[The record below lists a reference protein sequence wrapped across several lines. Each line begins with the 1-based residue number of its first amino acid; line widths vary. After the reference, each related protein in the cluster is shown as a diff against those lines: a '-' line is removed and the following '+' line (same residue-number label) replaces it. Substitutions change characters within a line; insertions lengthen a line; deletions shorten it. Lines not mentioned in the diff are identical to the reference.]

1 MFKKII
7 ASIAVIAT
15 LATPVAMA
23 QSVST
28 DAAYISADAKLVKQ
42 ENEGAY
48 IEYEYRDEAANAEIE
63 ALADASGKYVIVK
76 TEYVIAPGAR
86 ESKPLI
92 RIAFSP
98 IGIAPGARES
108 KLDEAAANETAQGI
122 LPGCEVDYAY
132 SCLDDG
138 LNEWHAFC
146 LLDGD
151 MWRLTFTADNGDV
164 IETEVIPG
172 AADEAA
178 ATPMLSVSGAIDA
191 LKAAKGNIAITDLD
205 FDFDDDVGIMY
216 YEGECTL
223 NGKKYEFKINAYD
236 GSIAEWEL
244 DD

>member
-7 ASIAVIAT
+7 ASIAAIAT

-23 QSVST
+23 QSVGT

-86 ESKPLI
+86 ESK
-92 RIAFSP
+92 
-98 IGIAPGARES
+98 
-108 KLDEAAANETAQGI
+108 LDEAAANETAQDI
-122 LPGCEVDYAY
+122 LPGCEVDYVY

-151 MWRLTFTADNGDV
+151 MWRLTFTADNGDA

-178 ATPMLSVSGAIDA
+178 ATPMLSASGAVDA

-205 FDFDDDVGIMY
+205 FDFDDDAGIMY

-223 NGKKYEFKINAYD
+223 DGKKYEFKINAYD

>member
-7 ASIAVIAT
+7 ASIAAIAT

-76 TEYVIAPGAR
+76 TEYV
-86 ESKPLI
+86 
-92 RIAFSP
+92 
-98 IGIAPGARES
+98 IAPGARES

-178 ATPMLSVSGAIDA
+178 ATPMLSASGAIDA
-191 LKAAKGNIAITDLD
+191 LKAAKGNIAIIDLD
-205 FDFDDDVGIMY
+205 FDFDDDAGIMY

-223 NGKKYEFKINAYD
+223 DGKKYEFKINAATGD
-236 GSIAEWEL
+236 VAEWEL

>member
-7 ASIAVIAT
+7 ASIAAIAT

-86 ESKPLI
+86 ESK
-92 RIAFSP
+92 
-98 IGIAPGARES
+98 
-108 KLDEAAANETAQGI
+108 LDEAAANETAQGI

-146 LLDGD
+146 LLDSD

-178 ATPMLSVSGAIDA
+178 ATPMLSASGAIDA

-205 FDFDDDVGIMY
+205 FDFDDDAGIMY

-223 NGKKYEFKINAYD
+223 DGKKYEFKINAATGD
-236 GSIAEWEL
+236 VAEWEL

>member
-7 ASIAVIAT
+7 ASIAAIAT

-28 DAAYISADAKLVKQ
+28 DAAYISADAQLVKQ

-76 TEYVIAPGAR
+76 TEYV
-86 ESKPLI
+86 
-92 RIAFSP
+92 
-98 IGIAPGARES
+98 IAPGARES

-178 ATPMLSVSGAIDA
+178 ATPMLSASGAIDA

-205 FDFDDDVGIMY
+205 FDFDDDAGIMY

-223 NGKKYEFKINAYD
+223 DGKKYEFKINAATGD
-236 GSIAEWEL
+236 VAEWEL

>member
-7 ASIAVIAT
+7 ASIAAIAT
-15 LATPVAMA
+15 LAAPVAMA

-76 TEYVIAPGAR
+76 TEYV
-86 ESKPLI
+86 
-92 RIAFSP
+92 
-98 IGIAPGARES
+98 IAPGARES

-178 ATPMLSVSGAIDA
+178 ATPMLSASGAIDA

-205 FDFDDDVGIMY
+205 FDFDDDAGIMY

-223 NGKKYEFKINAYD
+223 DGKKYEFKINAYD

>member
-7 ASIAVIAT
+7 ASIAAIAT

-86 ESKPLI
+86 ESK
-92 RIAFSP
+92 
-98 IGIAPGARES
+98 
-108 KLDEAAANETAQGI
+108 LDEAAANETAQGI

-132 SCLDDG
+132 SCLDEG

-178 ATPMLSVSGAIDA
+178 ATPMLSASGAIDA
-191 LKAAKGNIAITDLD
+191 LKAAKGDIAITDLD
-205 FDFDDDVGIMY
+205 FDFDDDAGIMY
-216 YEGECTL
+216 YEGDCTL
-223 NGKKYEFKINAYD
+223 DGKKYEFKINAATGD
-236 GSIAEWEL
+236 VAEWEL

>member
-7 ASIAVIAT
+7 ASIAAIAT

-86 ESKPLI
+86 ESK
-92 RIAFSP
+92 
-98 IGIAPGARES
+98 
-108 KLDEAAANETAQGI
+108 LDEAAANETAQGI

-132 SCLDDG
+132 SCLDEG

-178 ATPMLSVSGAIDA
+178 ATPMLSASGAIDA

-205 FDFDDDVGIMY
+205 FDFDDDAGIMY

-223 NGKKYEFKINAYD
+223 DGKKYEFKINAATGD
-236 GSIAEWEL
+236 VAEWEL

>member
-7 ASIAVIAT
+7 ASIAAIAT
-15 LATPVAMA
+15 LAAPVAMA

-28 DAAYISADAKLVKQ
+28 DATYISADAKLVKQ

-76 TEYVIAPGAR
+76 TEYV
-86 ESKPLI
+86 
-92 RIAFSP
+92 
-98 IGIAPGARES
+98 IAPGARES

-178 ATPMLSVSGAIDA
+178 ATPMLSASGAIDA

-205 FDFDDDVGIMY
+205 FDFDDDAGIMY

-223 NGKKYEFKINAYD
+223 DGKKYEFKINAYD

>member
-7 ASIAVIAT
+7 ASIAAIVT

-76 TEYVIAPGAR
+76 TEYV
-86 ESKPLI
+86 
-92 RIAFSP
+92 
-98 IGIAPGARES
+98 IAPGARES

-178 ATPMLSVSGAIDA
+178 ATPMLSASGAIDA

-205 FDFDDDVGIMY
+205 FDFDDDAGIMY

-223 NGKKYEFKINAYD
+223 DGKKYEFKINAYD

>member
-7 ASIAVIAT
+7 ASIAAIAT

-86 ESKPLI
+86 ESK
-92 RIAFSP
+92 
-98 IGIAPGARES
+98 
-108 KLDEAAANETAQGI
+108 LDEAAANETAQGI

-172 AADEAA
+172 AADKAA
-178 ATPMLSVSGAIDA
+178 ATPMLSASGAIDA

-205 FDFDDDVGIMY
+205 FDFDDDAGIMY

-223 NGKKYEFKINAYD
+223 DGKKYEFKINAYD

>member
-7 ASIAVIAT
+7 ASIAAIAT

-23 QSVST
+23 QSVGT
-28 DAAYISADAKLVKQ
+28 DATYISADAKLVKQ

-76 TEYVIAPGAR
+76 TEYV
-86 ESKPLI
+86 
-92 RIAFSP
+92 
-98 IGIAPGARES
+98 IAPGARES

-178 ATPMLSVSGAIDA
+178 ATPMLSASGAIDA

-205 FDFDDDVGIMY
+205 FDFDDDAGIMY

-223 NGKKYEFKINAYD
+223 DGKKYEFKINAATGD
-236 GSIAEWEL
+236 VAEWEL

>member
-7 ASIAVIAT
+7 ASIAAIAT
-15 LATPVAMA
+15 LAAPVAMA
-23 QSVST
+23 QSVGT

-76 TEYVIAPGAR
+76 TEYVIAH
-86 ESKPLI
+86 
-92 RIAFSP
+92 
-98 IGIAPGARES
+98 GARES

-151 MWRLTFTADNGDV
+151 MWRLTFTADNGDI

-178 ATPMLSVSGAIDA
+178 ATPMLSASGAIDA

-205 FDFDDDVGIMY
+205 FDFDDDTGIMY

-223 NGKKYEFKINAYD
+223 DGKKYEFKINAYD

>member
-7 ASIAVIAT
+7 ASIAAIAT

-23 QSVST
+23 QSVGT
-28 DAAYISADAKLVKQ
+28 DATYISADAKLVKQ

-76 TEYVIAPGAR
+76 TEYV
-86 ESKPLI
+86 
-92 RIAFSP
+92 
-98 IGIAPGARES
+98 IAPGARES

-151 MWRLTFTADNGDV
+151 MWRLTFTADNGNV

-178 ATPMLSVSGAIDA
+178 ATPMLSASGAIDA

-205 FDFDDDVGIMY
+205 FDFDDDAGIMY

-223 NGKKYEFKINAYD
+223 DGKKYEFKINAYD

>member
-7 ASIAVIAT
+7 ASIAAIAT

-28 DAAYISADAKLVKQ
+28 DATYISADAKLVKQ

-76 TEYVIAPGAR
+76 TEYV
-86 ESKPLI
+86 
-92 RIAFSP
+92 
-98 IGIAPGARES
+98 IAPGARES

-178 ATPMLSVSGAIDA
+178 ATPMLSASGAIDA

-223 NGKKYEFKINAYD
+223 DGKKYEFKINAYD

>member
-7 ASIAVIAT
+7 ASIAAIAT

-28 DAAYISADAKLVKQ
+28 DAAYISADAQLVKQ

-48 IEYEYRDEAANAEIE
+48 IEYDYRDEAANAEIE

-76 TEYVIAPGAR
+76 TEYV
-86 ESKPLI
+86 
-92 RIAFSP
+92 
-98 IGIAPGARES
+98 IAPGARES

-178 ATPMLSVSGAIDA
+178 ATPMLSASGAIDA
-191 LKAAKGNIAITDLD
+191 LKAAKGDIAITDLD
-205 FDFDDDVGIMY
+205 FDFDDDAGIMY

-223 NGKKYEFKINAYD
+223 DGKKYEFKINAYD

>member
-7 ASIAVIAT
+7 ASIAAIAT

-76 TEYVIAPGAR
+76 TEYV
-86 ESKPLI
+86 
-92 RIAFSP
+92 
-98 IGIAPGARES
+98 IAPGARES

-178 ATPMLSVSGAIDA
+178 ATPMLSASGAIDA

-205 FDFDDDVGIMY
+205 FDFDDDAGIMY

-223 NGKKYEFKINAYD
+223 DGKKYEFKINAATGD
-236 GSIAEWEL
+236 VAEWEL

>member
-7 ASIAVIAT
+7 ASIAAIAT

-23 QSVST
+23 QSVNT

-86 ESKPLI
+86 ESK
-92 RIAFSP
+92 
-98 IGIAPGARES
+98 
-108 KLDEAAANETAQGI
+108 LDEAAANETAQGI

-151 MWRLTFTADNGDV
+151 MWRLTFAADNGDV

-178 ATPMLSVSGAIDA
+178 ATPMLSASGAIDA

-205 FDFDDDVGIMY
+205 FDFDDDAGIMY

-223 NGKKYEFKINAYD
+223 DGKKYEFKINAYD

>member
-7 ASIAVIAT
+7 ASIAAIAT

-28 DAAYISADAKLVKQ
+28 DAAYISADAKLIKQ

-76 TEYVIAPGAR
+76 TEYV
-86 ESKPLI
+86 
-92 RIAFSP
+92 
-98 IGIAPGARES
+98 IAPGARES

-178 ATPMLSVSGAIDA
+178 ATPMLSASGAIDA

-205 FDFDDDVGIMY
+205 FDFDDDAGIMY

-223 NGKKYEFKINAYD
+223 DGKKYEFKINAATGD
-236 GSIAEWEL
+236 VAEWEL

>member
-86 ESKPLI
+86 ESK
-92 RIAFSP
+92 
-98 IGIAPGARES
+98 
-108 KLDEAAANETAQGI
+108 LDEAAANETAQGI

-178 ATPMLSVSGAIDA
+178 ATPMLSASGAIDA

-223 NGKKYEFKINAYD
+223 DGKKYEFKINAYD

>member
-7 ASIAVIAT
+7 ASIAAIAT

-28 DAAYISADAKLVKQ
+28 DAAYISADAQLVKQ

-76 TEYVIAPGAR
+76 TEYV
-86 ESKPLI
+86 
-92 RIAFSP
+92 
-98 IGIAPGARES
+98 IAPGARES

-172 AADEAA
+172 AADKAA
-178 ATPMLSVSGAIDA
+178 ATPMLSASGAIDA
-191 LKAAKGNIAITDLD
+191 LKAAKGSIAITDLD
-205 FDFDDDVGIMY
+205 FDFDDDAGIMY

-223 NGKKYEFKINAYD
+223 DGKKYEFKINAYD

>member
-7 ASIAVIAT
+7 ASIAAIAT

-28 DAAYISADAKLVKQ
+28 DAAYISADAQLVKQ

-76 TEYVIAPGAR
+76 TEYV
-86 ESKPLI
+86 
-92 RIAFSP
+92 
-98 IGIAPGARES
+98 IAPGARES

-172 AADEAA
+172 AADETA
-178 ATPMLSVSGAIDA
+178 ATPMLSASGAIDA

-205 FDFDDDVGIMY
+205 FDFDDDAGIMY

-223 NGKKYEFKINAYD
+223 DGKKYEFKINAATGD
-236 GSIAEWEL
+236 VAEWEL

>member
-7 ASIAVIAT
+7 ASIAAIAT

-23 QSVST
+23 QSVGT

-48 IEYEYRDEAANAEIE
+48 IEYEYRDEAANAEVE
-63 ALADASGKYVIVK
+63 ALADASGKYIIVK
-76 TEYVIAPGAR
+76 TEYV
-86 ESKPLI
+86 
-92 RIAFSP
+92 
-98 IGIAPGARES
+98 IAPGARES

-178 ATPMLSVSGAIDA
+178 ATPMLSASGAIDA

-205 FDFDDDVGIMY
+205 FDFDDDAGIMY

-223 NGKKYEFKINAYD
+223 DGKKYEFKINAYD

>member
-7 ASIAVIAT
+7 ASIAAIAT

-28 DAAYISADAKLVKQ
+28 DATYISADAKLVKQ

-76 TEYVIAPGAR
+76 TEYV
-86 ESKPLI
+86 
-92 RIAFSP
+92 
-98 IGIAPGARES
+98 IAPGARES

-178 ATPMLSVSGAIDA
+178 APPMLSASGAIDA

-205 FDFDDDVGIMY
+205 FDFDDDAGIMY

-223 NGKKYEFKINAYD
+223 DGKKYEFKINAATGD
-236 GSIAEWEL
+236 VAEWEL

>member
-7 ASIAVIAT
+7 ASIAAIAT

-28 DAAYISADAKLVKQ
+28 DATYISADAKLVKQ

-76 TEYVIAPGAR
+76 TEYVIAPC
-86 ESKPLI
+86 
-92 RIAFSP
+92 
-98 IGIAPGARES
+98 ARES

-164 IETEVIPG
+164 IETEVIPEIG
-172 AADEAA
+172 
-178 ATPMLSVSGAIDA
+178 
-191 LKAAKGNIAITDLD
+191 
-205 FDFDDDVGIMY
+205 
-216 YEGECTL
+216 
-223 NGKKYEFKINAYD
+223 
-236 GSIAEWEL
+236 
-244 DD
+244 

>member
-7 ASIAVIAT
+7 ASIAAIAT

-76 TEYVIAPGAR
+76 TEYV
-86 ESKPLI
+86 
-92 RIAFSP
+92 
-98 IGIAPGARES
+98 IAPGARES

-178 ATPMLSVSGAIDA
+178 ATPMLSASGAIDA
-191 LKAAKGNIAITDLD
+191 LKAAKGDIAITDLD
-205 FDFDDDVGIMY
+205 FDFDDDAGIMY

-223 NGKKYEFKINAYD
+223 DGKKYEFKINAATGD
-236 GSIAEWEL
+236 VAEWEL

>member
-7 ASIAVIAT
+7 ASIAAIAT

-28 DAAYISADAKLVKQ
+28 DATYISADAKLVKQ

-86 ESKPLI
+86 ESK
-92 RIAFSP
+92 
-98 IGIAPGARES
+98 
-108 KLDEAAANETAQGI
+108 LDEAAANETAQGI
-122 LPGCEVDYAY
+122 LPGCEVDYTY

-178 ATPMLSVSGAIDA
+178 ATPMLSASGAIDA

-223 NGKKYEFKINAYD
+223 DGKKYEFKINAYD

>member
-7 ASIAVIAT
+7 ASIAAIAT

-86 ESKPLI
+86 ESK
-92 RIAFSP
+92 
-98 IGIAPGARES
+98 
-108 KLDEAAANETAQGI
+108 LDEAAANETAQGI

-172 AADEAA
+172 AADKAA
-178 ATPMLSVSGAIDA
+178 VTPMLSASGAIDA

-223 NGKKYEFKINAYD
+223 DGKKYEFKINAATGD
-236 GSIAEWEL
+236 VAEWEL

>member
-7 ASIAVIAT
+7 ASIAAIAT

-86 ESKPLI
+86 ESK
-92 RIAFSP
+92 
-98 IGIAPGARES
+98 
-108 KLDEAAANETAQGI
+108 LDEAAANETAQGI

-172 AADEAA
+172 AADETA
-178 ATPMLSVSGAIDA
+178 ATPMLSASGAIDA

-205 FDFDDDVGIMY
+205 FDFDDDAGIMY

-223 NGKKYEFKINAYD
+223 DGRKYEFKINAYD
-236 GSIAEWEL
+236 GSIVEWEL

>member
-7 ASIAVIAT
+7 ASIAAIAT

-28 DAAYISADAKLVKQ
+28 DAAYISADAQLVKQ

-86 ESKPLI
+86 ESK
-92 RIAFSP
+92 
-98 IGIAPGARES
+98 
-108 KLDEAAANETAQGI
+108 LDEAAVNETAQGI

-178 ATPMLSVSGAIDA
+178 ATPMLSASGAIDA

-205 FDFDDDVGIMY
+205 FDFDDDAGIMY

-223 NGKKYEFKINAYD
+223 DGKKYEFKINAYD

>member
-7 ASIAVIAT
+7 ASIAAIAT

-23 QSVST
+23 QSVSI
-28 DAAYISADAKLVKQ
+28 DAAYISADAQLVKQ

-76 TEYVIAPGAR
+76 TEYV
-86 ESKPLI
+86 
-92 RIAFSP
+92 
-98 IGIAPGARES
+98 IAPGARES

-178 ATPMLSVSGAIDA
+178 ATPMLSASGAIDA
-191 LKAAKGNIAITDLD
+191 LKAAKGDIAITDLD
-205 FDFDDDVGIMY
+205 FDFDDDAGIMY
-216 YEGECTL
+216 YEGDCTL
-223 NGKKYEFKINAYD
+223 DGKKYEFKINAYD